1 MVFEPRTTAPSKTN
15 KFYLKAGRGGYN
27 RCMEINKKT
36 HSCLANCVAMAHGR
50 WLESQHHTDYKK
62 YDKLCIGNAC
72 SYYEKDDGYDRGKT
86 PRLGAIICWSGG
98 KKGDGHVAFV
108 EKIYSNGDILTS
120 NSAYGGRRYFTKK
133 ITKKSGYKFS
143 KIYKFQ
149 GFIYSPENFTTQ
161 FNLTRVLKP
170 GCKGDDV
177 KELQKALKISVDG
190 IFGNDTETAVKKFQ
204 KSHGLK
210 VDGIVGKKTAHEL
223 GWLYKG
229 K

>member
-1 MVFEPRTTAPSKTN
+1 
-15 KFYLKAGRGGYN
+15 
-27 RCMEINKKT
+27 
-36 HSCLANCVAMAHGR
+36 MA
-50 WLESQHHTDYKK
+50 LESQHHTDYKK

-72 SYYEKDDGYDRGKT
+72 SYYEKDDGYARGKT
-86 PRLGAIICWSGG
+86 PKLGAIICWSGG

-149 GFIYSPENFTTQ
+149 GFIYSPEIFTTQ
-161 FNLTRVLKP
+161 FNLTRKLKK

-177 KELQKALKISVDG
+177 KELQKTLKISVDG